1 MRQSRPSGSLSLVL
15 ARAVALFVLVP
26 ALGLALAIEVSSGTV
41 GSAGAATAAPTDG
54 YGGGQ
59 MMAADPNGGYWTT
72 TAGGAVTPHD
82 GAPTLG
88 SPARSGL
95 QLAKPIVGMAQT
107 PDGDGYWLVA
117 SDGGIF
123 NCGDAEFYG
132 SAGSIHLNRPIVG
145 MAPALDGAGYW
156 LVASDGGIFSYG
168 DAVFYGST
176 GSIHLNRPIVGMAP
190 TADGAGYLLVASDGG
205 IFNYGDAEFY
215 GSTGS
220 IRLNQP
226 IVGVAPTADGAGYWL
241 VAADGGVFTFG
252 DAGYYGSTAGTG
264 VSAIGLVIDPPAPG
278 YAVVTSTGSA
288 TLFGP
293 GMPAGVT
300 EPATTTTRP
309 PATTTT
315 TAPPSIRRT
324 IPTPTTTTTTTAPPP
339 STTTSPATTGL
350 QLGSYNG
357 AANPLGAT
365 AFASETGTAASIY
378 SDYLDGSSWSAM
390 VGTSGSPPWVISQMK
405 GHLGN
410 MRLLLSVPLV
420 NAGYSDDQAALAAYA
435 ANPAT
440 WDSNFTILAQN
451 LVADGFSNAIIRLMW
466 EPDSGIYSSDDLT
479 SAANYATLWRDAY
492 TAMASVSGANFQWA
506 WYWGANFDAVTNTTA
521 YPGNSYVNYVTFD
534 FYDQSWDGSCSIPYN
549 GSNFTGAQ
557 ESCLWSGDFDGVLS
571 GLASFASAHDKPI
584 GIGEFGV
591 IDRSDGHGGGD
602 DPTFLNRFSAWMNS
616 NNVAWASYFNFNS
629 GGNSILADYPNSLA
643 AYKADLG

>member
-1 MRQSRPSGSLSLVL
+1 MRQSRPTRSLPLAL
-15 ARAVALFVLVP
+15 ARAVALFVVVP
-26 ALGLALAIEVSSGTV
+26 ALGLSLAVDVSTGA
-41 GSAGAATAAPTDG
+41 AGAVAATATRTHE

-59 MMAADPNGGYWTT
+59 MLAADPNGGYWTAA
-72 TAGGAVTPHD
+72 AGGAVTPHD
-82 GAPTLG
+82 EAPALG

-95 QLAKPIVGMAQT
+95 ELAKPIVGMAPT
-107 PDGDGYWLVA
+107 PDGGGYWLVA

-123 NCGDAEFYG
+123 NYGDAAFYG
-132 SAGSIHLNRPIVG
+132 STGSIHLNQPIVG
-145 MAPALDGAGYW
+145 MAATPDGKGYW

-190 TADGAGYLLVASDGG
+190 TTDGAGYWLVASDGG
-205 IFNYGDAEFY
+205 IFNYGDAVFY

-220 IRLNQP
+220 IHLNQP
-226 IVGVAPTADGAGYWL
+226 IVGAAPTAGGGGYWL

-264 VSAIGLVIDPPAPG
+264 VTAIGLVVDPPSPG
-278 YAVVTSTGSA
+278 YAVVTTTGSA
-288 TLFGP
+288 NLFGP
-293 GMPAGVT
+293 AAPAAAA
-300 EPATTTTRP
+300 EPAAQ
-309 PATTTT
+309 ATTTT

-324 IPTPTTTTTTTAPPP
+324 VPSSPTTTTTTTPPP

-357 AANPLGAT
+357 AADPAGAT
-365 AFASETGTAASIY
+365 AFASQTGSAASIY
-378 SDYLDGSSWSAM
+378 SDYLDGSSWSAR
-390 VGTSGSPPWVISQMK
+390 VGTSGSPPWLLGQLK
-405 GHLGN
+405 GHLGG

-420 NAGYSDDQAALAAYA
+420 HAGYPNDQAALAAYA
-435 ANPAT
+435 AHPAT
-440 WDSNFTILAQN
+440 WDANFTVLAQN
-451 LVADGFSNAIIRLMW
+451 LVADGFSNAVIRLMW

-479 SAANYATLWRDAY
+479 SAANYATLWRDAS

-506 WYWGANFDAVTNTTA
+506 WYWGANFDAVTNATA

-534 FYDQSWDGSCSIPYN
+534 FYDQSWDGSCSVPYN
-549 GSNFTGAQ
+549 GSNFTAAQ

-571 GLASFASAHDKPI
+571 GLTSFASAHGKPI

-602 DPTFLNRFSAWMNS
+602 DPTFVNHFSAWMHS

-643 AYKADLG
+643 AYEADLG